1 MPRGRA
7 AVRIG
12 CGAAWVIRDCFT
24 QYSQLFVL
32 HGICSLGYHVDN
44 GRKATFFSSHKSA
57 SLLPLQ
63 SKNHT
68 NRNQSFKA
76 HRNGIKKPKNHVS
89 KSLKG
94 VGLSLLLPVFSKV

>member
-1 MPRGRA
+1 
-7 AVRIG
+7 VE
-12 CGAAWVIRDCFT
+12 
-24 QYSQLFVL
+24 L
-32 HGICSLGYHVDN
+32 HGSYETMLISMLSYLIMESARWGIMLIVEGKQH
-44 GRKATFFSSHKSA
+44 FSSHKSA

-76 HRNGIKKPKNHVS
+76 HRNGIKKPKNYVS